1 MERAI
6 AILALIRKIGL
17 VLAPEVIEWDL
28 SPLGLSQVPLRTLQ
42 RRMCFTE
49 IAPVELS
56 EHCNSFGPLALSFNT
71 VKLREAGAMP
81 VIYVPQGLSSP
92 LSQLAILCVNGA
104 YHTKAVL
111 GQLQQLKEISDP
123 QLAEKKFGYPV
134 DSKCVLDLRNI
145 DSVGDVVASYSVP
158 AVHAQQLL
166 QYIGFNNIQF
176 DHSIGI
182 LEVFLNMFYPADN
195 SYKGEFLGYYR
206 QREWRIIAGD
216 VRLNGHPMGR
226 ELSFVEKKELLAIDP
241 SFWGRSLLVNG
252 NNIRR
257 LDLALLYEPI
267 TGWNVFDLV
276 ESIYAPENVHIQI
289 REIVESQVPI
299 YAIP

>member
-28 SPLGLSQVPLRTLQ
+28 SPLGLSKMPLRTLQ

-49 IAPVELS
+49 IAPAELS
-56 EHCNSFGPLALSFNT
+56 EHSNLFGPLALSFNT

-92 LSQLAILCVNGA
+92 LSQLAIFCVNGA
-104 YHTKAVL
+104 QHTKAVL
-111 GQLQQLKEISDP
+111 GQLQQLKEVSDP
-123 QLAEKKFGYPV
+123 QLAEIKFGHPV
-134 DSKCVLDLRNI
+134 DPNCVLNLRNI
-145 DSVGDVVASYSVP
+145 DPEGDVVASYSVP
-158 AVHAQQLL
+158 VVHAQQLL
-166 QYIGFNNIQF
+166 QHIGFNNIPF

-182 LEVFLNMFYPADN
+182 LEVFLNMFCPTDN
-195 SYKGEFLGYYR
+195 SYNGEFLGYYR

-216 VRLNGHPMGR
+216 VRLNGRAMGR
-226 ELSFVEKKELLAIDP
+226 ELTSAEKKEVIAIDP
-241 SFWGRSLLVNG
+241 FFWSRPLFING
-252 NNIRR
+252 NKICR

-267 TGWNVFDLV
+267 IGWNVFDHM

-289 REIVESQVPI
+289 RGIVESQVPVC
-299 YAIP
+299 AIP